1 MLGRRL
7 PPAAATA
14 GSESSAAATTA
25 HAQVVP
31 AGLATVLP
39 QPAIAIAAPAVILEG
54 SCMLA
59 AVSSRDV
66 KAPDDWLAC
75 GEAPA
80 AEASSCSGRLTGDFP
95 GSRGAELGVS
105 AEEWKSSD
113 DAGGGGERTAATA
126 AMRGLDCGVDA
137 VVRATDKSAAL
148 AAERTAECMEEEPVV
163 PVAWPL
169 EAEQLDE
176 QSALLSRLTLAESLL
191 PHDSGGSHAEAHARP
206 STEAG
211 AAQAEAHA
219 DHGHGVERINTA
231 AVRESLR
238 RQGLDVG
245 MLPGQWPRAE
255 TAGMDA
261 AAVAAARRAF
271 LHQRQKVHPEPET
284 VDEDGLPRRL
294 SGGDSRQSD
303 HK

>member
-14 GSESSAAATTA
+14 GSESSVAATTT

-75 GEAPA
+75 GEALA
-80 AEASSCSGRLTGDFP
+80 AEASSCSGRLTGDSP
-95 GSRGAELGVS
+95 GSRGAERERR
-105 AEEWKSSD
+105 AEEWKSSG

-126 AMRGLDCGVDA
+126 VMPGLGFGGD
-137 VVRATDKSAAL
+137 VVAGTDKSAAL
-148 AAERTAECMEEEPVV
+148 AVEGTAECMEEEPVV

-176 QSALLSRLTLAESLL
+176 QSALLSRLTLAESPL
-191 PHDSGGSHAEAHARP
+191 PHDSGGSHAEGHARS

-211 AAQAEAHA
+211 TAQAEVHA

-231 AVRESLR
+231 AVKESLR

-245 MLPGQWPRAE
+245 MLPGQWPRDELA
-255 TAGMDA
+255 AMDV
-261 AAVAAARRAF
+261 AAVSVARRAF
-271 LHQRQKVHPEPET
+271 LHERQKVHPEPEA

-294 SGGDSRQSD
+294 LGGDSRQSD